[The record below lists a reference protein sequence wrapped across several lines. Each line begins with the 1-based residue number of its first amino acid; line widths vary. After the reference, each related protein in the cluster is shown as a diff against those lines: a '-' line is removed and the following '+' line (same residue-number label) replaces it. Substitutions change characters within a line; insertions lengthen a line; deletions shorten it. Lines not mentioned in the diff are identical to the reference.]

1 MLVVQLPVDQDL
13 LLDFSFRASLL
24 LKLLLLL
31 LSKVLDG
38 IRAGVSGST
47 VAPLE
52 GVIVITW
59 LTVAADERVLGHVN
73 NLASQLSTN
82 LNNCPF

>member
-1 MLVVQLPVDQDL
+1 MIVVQLPVDQDL

-52 GVIVITW
+52 GVIVIT
-59 LTVAADERVLGHVN
+59 
-73 NLASQLSTN
+73 
-82 LNNCPF
+82 